1 MAEFVRITHKE
12 TLLRLFQALD
22 QRIKNREG
30 QSTVKGF
37 WQSGSMN
44 SLFLPDTSP
53 EAMSVRYMGFWKA
66 TASMAQGK
74 VEILSAVL
82 GGNVRIGILLPIL
95 FIEKHS
101 GIREAVSCLYD
112 GKPADIERAIGG
124 AMLFDWVFTDAP
136 FSAEWMLRCTHEDA
150 AYDILENHF
159 LWLVIHLLE
168 GLTRALSSCLG
179 SAIPFFGEK
188 FISAEVAESLGLTV
202 IDCFEMQTESGVQCV
217 TLVKAE
223 NGELSEA
230 TLNKLLAGE

>member
-22 QRIKNREG
+22 QRIKKREG

-82 GGNVRIGILLPIL
+82 EGNVRIG
-95 FIEKHS
+95 
-101 GIREAVSCLYD
+101 
-112 GKPADIERAIGG
+112 
-124 AMLFDWVFTDAP
+124 T
-136 FSAEWMLRCTHEDA
+136 
-150 AYDILENHF
+150 
-159 LWLVIHLLE
+159 
-168 GLTRALSSCLG
+168 LSSCLG

-188 FISAEVAESLGLTV
+188 FISADVAESLGLTV